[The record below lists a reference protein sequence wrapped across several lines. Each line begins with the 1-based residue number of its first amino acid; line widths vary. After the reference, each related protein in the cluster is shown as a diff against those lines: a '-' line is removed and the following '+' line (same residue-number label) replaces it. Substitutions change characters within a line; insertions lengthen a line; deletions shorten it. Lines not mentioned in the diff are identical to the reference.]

1 MKNTPSVAES
11 HECVRLRG
19 IFKALN
25 GRARLVLH
33 GTNDFSP
40 ELSKACI
47 EAGVSKFNV
56 NKLVLDPWYDYIR
69 ANINKPITQVIDEG
83 IEVLIQSMER
93 WMDIMGSS
101 GKV

>member
-1 MKNTPSVAES
+1 MKSTPSVAES

-56 NKLVLDPWYDYIR
+56 K
-69 ANINKPITQVIDEG
+69 
-83 IEVLIQSMER
+83 VLIQSMER